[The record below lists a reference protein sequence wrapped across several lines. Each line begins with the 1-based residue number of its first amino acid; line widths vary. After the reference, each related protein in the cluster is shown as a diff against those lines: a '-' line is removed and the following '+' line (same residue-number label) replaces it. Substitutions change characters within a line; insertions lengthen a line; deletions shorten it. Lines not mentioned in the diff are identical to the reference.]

1 MPWAPVM
8 VPPLSLIHIFLVG
21 QLNVIGDHH
30 IKDEIGVQ
38 RAGGDAEVMDGEGGA
53 DLGGQLLSKR
63 PQPLYL
69 RIAHLD
75 GVHMDDRLD
84 VELLVEFPLCL
95 LYTSTV
101 GGQPGQELLH

>member
-1 MPWAPVM
+1 M
-8 VPPLSLIHIFLVG
+8 VNLDDGVVAGVLLLEHPSQALFDLLVG

-63 PQPLYL
+63 PQPP
-69 RIAHLD
+69 D
-75 GVHMDDRLD
+75 C
-84 VELLVEFPLCL
+84 P
-95 LYTSTV
+95 
-101 GGQPGQELLH
+101 PGWGPYG